1 MLGNTKFLDE
11 TAAKIHSRVLHVHT
25 QQHLYSSI
33 YSIYIMYYTVAARVF
48 LAYLSSSHVTHN
60 RERGVYGS
68 SVYKSS
74 RSQFAFQNS
83 LLINPVP

>member
-11 TAAKIHSRVLHVHT
+11 TAAKIHTVVYCTYTHSTCTVV
-25 QQHLYSSI
+25 Y
-33 YSIYIMYYTVAARVF
+33 IYIMYYTVAARVF

-68 SVYKSS
+68 SVQKLEESICIS
-74 RSQFAFQNS
+74 KQ
-83 LLINPVP
+83 LIN